1 MASCTIFQNEENK
14 NNIKKDPVN
23 YLIEEIPKEKKM
35 DIPSSNYKI
44 KNNKFKSNLNEI
56 ISLYKWIEI
65 SSFKLYFKKNSI
77 QCLYIKNKSLP
88 SSNSKIILF
97 SQSEATNL
105 SSILPFLVNFSTT
118 FKINILTYEYNTLKK
133 EDKICYDLKTL
144 FVYLS
149 KLNYIQEIILI
160 GVSVGT
166 IANFS
171 IFSSDVFKKE
181 KIKGIIVISP
191 SWVYNQKNLKNK
203 NSPNEI
209 KNHFNSIFNL
219 INKEKIP
226 VFLIHGKKDIIV
238 RYFLSLSFG
247 QRFNYKKEWYPK
259 NGDHFNILN
268 ELREKLYIKI
278 KKFLDNLGNEN
289 FFEVK
294 HKNEIVETNLE
305 ENKLIFNEM
314 YNSNISGNFGMKI
327 NNNDNNNENS
337 NSDNTIQKDDDF
349 NNENKCFEN
358 IIINNVNN
366 NIENLSNKSIFLP
379 GEIIPINCTF
389 FDKNEY
395 INKFSIN
402 NVNTTFSVNNYD
414 NNNNLN
420 EISFNNKNNNDN
432 NFNNGS
438 FNYIEYNTSVNNA
451 LDSSFKM
458 NQNNE

>member
-191 SWVYNQKNLKNK
+191 SWVYNQKDLKNK

-209 KNHFNSIFNL
+209 KNHFNSIFNS

-327 NNNDNNNENS
+327 NNNDNNNDNS
-337 NSDNTIQKDDDF
+337 ISDNNIQKDDEF

-358 IIINNVNN
+358 IIINNDNN
-366 NIENLSNKSIFLP
+366 NINLNNQSIFLP